1 LDAAKAEAKAWKT
14 IWSAGQ
20 GVTSI
25 KDCPSVSKLI
35 SDLKSEFIDSIKE
48 QSQLLENFK

>member
-1 LDAAKAEAKAWKT
+1 MT

-25 KDCPSVSKLI
+25 KDCPTVKDLI
-35 SDLKSEFIDSIKE
+35 SDLKSEFIHSIME
-48 QSQLLENFK
+48 QSQLLQKFK